1 MGIHAPT
8 LELLVCTWQPQLKLL
23 THAPAFVF
31 RPLVAAGAAVVETF

>member
-8 LELLVCTWQPQLKLL
+8 LELLVCTWQPQLKL